1 MKNTEPKLTKRDLA
15 QQITTRTQRDTALTN
30 NWLKNRG
37 MTDADLLNSQTL
49 LLQAQKTAHELL
61 IHHSS
66 LIKRAKYDWLSDF
79 AKRSKHSRQRQRIKD
94 KECYAVLNYAKSI
107 NRQVFKQN
115 RQAAA

>member
-1 MKNTEPKLTKRDLA
+1 MNKTEL
-15 QQITTRTQRDTALTN
+15 QHHISTRTQRDTALTD

-37 MTDADLLNSQTL
+37 MTEADLLNSQTL

-66 LIKRAKYDWLSDF
+66 QIKKQKHEWLSDF
-79 AKRSKHSRQRQRIKD
+79 AKRSKHSRLRQRITN

-107 NRQVFKQN
+107 NRQVFKQH

>member
-1 MKNTEPKLTKRDLA
+1 MNKTEL
-15 QQITTRTQRDTALTN
+15 QHQIITRTLRDTALTN

-37 MTDADLLNSQTL
+37 LTEEDLLNSQTL

-61 IHHSS
+61 QHHST
-66 LIKRAKYDWLSDF
+66 LIKKQKHEWLSDF
-79 AKRSKHSRQRQRIKD
+79 AKRSKSSRQRHRITD

-107 NRQVFKQN
+107 NRQVFKQH